1 MFLAKALAG
10 FSGRITRRTS
20 SPRYSGGERTISQC
34 TKFDGGKPRKTHS
47 LWVAERSRR
56 GPPRRTST
64 KACSCTRFGI
74 SGQPCWRQVEAGAAV
89 APAGVVPPAISAPAN
104 TPQRQRLDIE
114 RANGRERRFAL
125 HLLAFFGPGIG
136 VAALLL
142 PASAV
147 RHFCWS
153 GVCLFASTP
162 SSSPALSRLKISARS
177 RDAWASEFANHLHE
191 LAATK
196 EGGGAPKGAYPT
208 SHAVLSDVA
217 IRDTSAARATD
228 DPAHTNHPLRARS
241 PSGAPPRLS
250 SQGERFRP
258 DQGRASRDEVRRH
271 YPRLWIAFKPSTWL
285 AGHHAG
291 GDDALTAQVRSV
303 WLRPQEPP
311 SLPFGEYPRPK
322 GPHIR

>member
-1 MFLAKALAG
+1 
-10 FSGRITRRTS
+10 
-20 SPRYSGGERTISQC
+20 
-34 TKFDGGKPRKTHS
+34 
-47 LWVAERSRR
+47 
-56 GPPRRTST
+56 
-64 KACSCTRFGI
+64 
-74 SGQPCWRQVEAGAAV
+74 VEAGAAV
-89 APAGVVPPAISAPAN
+89 APAGVVPPAISTPAN

-191 LAATK
+191 LASTK

-228 DPAHTNHPLRARS
+228 DPLTRIIRFGRARLPALHRGFRRRANAFDS
-241 PSGAPPRLS
+241 IKAALHAMKYEGITLAFGSRLS
-250 SQGERFRP
+250 QAPGSP
-258 DQGRASRDEVRRH
+258 VIM
-271 YPRLWIAFKPSTWL
+271 P
-285 AGHHAG
+285 AG
-291 GDDALTAQVRSV
+291 TM
-303 WLRPQEPP
+303 P
-311 SLPFGEYPRPK
+311 
-322 GPHIR
+322 